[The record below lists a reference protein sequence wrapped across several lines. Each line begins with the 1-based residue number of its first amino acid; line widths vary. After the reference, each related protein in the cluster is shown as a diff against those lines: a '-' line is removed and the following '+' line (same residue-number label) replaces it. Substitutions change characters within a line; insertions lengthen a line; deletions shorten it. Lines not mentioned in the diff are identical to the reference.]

1 LTVVERKPDVA
12 HIDVRYV
19 ADLARISL
27 SDAEARQFGAEL
39 DAILEYVAQLNEL
52 EVDGIEPTAHAAP
65 RVNVMRD
72 DVVTPSLDH
81 DVVIANAPAEIDDA
95 YIRVPVVL
103 EEGSSS

>member
-1 LTVVERKPDVA
+1 
-12 HIDVRYV
+12 
-19 ADLARISL
+19 
-27 SDAEARQFGAEL
+27 
-39 DAILEYVAQLNEL
+39 
-52 EVDGIEPTAHAAP
+52 
-65 RVNVMRD
+65 MRD